1 MTSDDNARLIYGLML
16 IGLMVASLAARR
28 LPLKQY
34 AKMILAW
41 IAIFAV
47 AFAIMSFRPE
57 MKMAWNRISG
67 ELTGAPRQ
75 TMQGDAIQLVRQD
88 DGHFWMRAQLNGHQT
103 DLMIDSGATTTAIN
117 SDTARGAMLTL
128 DPVEESV
135 ELSTANGIV
144 KARTASVEVVS
155 IGELAIDDLDVVV
168 SDGFGDTNVAG
179 MNFLDLFD
187 SWNVKG
193 DVMTLKP

>member
-67 ELTGAPRQ
+67 ELTGAPR
-75 TMQGDAIQLVRQD
+75 
-88 DGHFWMRAQLNGHQT
+88 
-103 DLMIDSGATTTAIN
+103 
-117 SDTARGAMLTL
+117 
-128 DPVEESV
+128 
-135 ELSTANGIV
+135 
-144 KARTASVEVVS
+144 
-155 IGELAIDDLDVVV
+155 
-168 SDGFGDTNVAG
+168 
-179 MNFLDLFD
+179 
-187 SWNVKG
+187 
-193 DVMTLKP
+193 

>member
-1 MTSDDNARLIYGLML
+1 MTMDDGSRLVYAL
-16 IGLMVASLAARR
+16 ILVVLLVSSLAARQ
-28 LPLKQY
+28 LPLKQT
-34 AKMILAW
+34 AKMVLAW

-47 AFAIMSFRPE
+47 AFIIMSFRPE
-57 MKMAWNRISG
+57 MKMAWERVKG
-67 ELTGAPRQ
+67 EITGAPRQ
-75 TMQGDAIQLVRQD
+75 SVEGDAIRLVRQD
-88 DGHFWMRAQLNGHQT
+88 DGHFWMRAKLNGFDT

-117 SDTARGAMLTL
+117 GDTASAAKLVL
-128 DPVEESV
+128 DPVEASV

-144 KARTASVEVVS
+144 EARTAKVKTVS
-155 IGELAIDDLDVVV
+155 IGDFAIDDLDVVV

>member
-16 IGLMVASLAARR
+16 IGLIVASLAARR

-103 DLMIDSGATTTAIN
+103 DLMIDSGATTLRSTAIPRA
-117 SDTARGAMLTL
+117 DAKLML

-144 KARTASVEVVS
+144 KARTATVKVIS

>member
-128 DPVEESV
+128 DPVEELV

>member
-155 IGELAIDDLDVVV
+155 IRELAIDDLDVVV